1 MVRTLPARF
10 FHNGLG
16 EAIKIGCVADKDLFE
31 IFEKAASDQDILRV
45 LPEIIRRCITIKAH
59 YVEIDP
65 EDKGERRIL
74 DFGHTLGGAAERYY
88 RFNDLR
94 LTHGEATAAGMYM
107 ITSASEILGLTSGVQ
122 RNGSSTSS
130 SLSAFPPILTFPV
143 IFLSPFWNM
152 EKCKR

>member
-1 MVRTLPARF
+1 M
-10 FHNGLG
+10 
-16 EAIKIGCVADKDLFE
+16 ADKDLFE

-107 ITSASEILGLTSGVQ
+107 ITSASEILGLTKRGTAE
-122 RNGSSTSS
+122 R
-130 SLSAFPPILTFPV
+130 I
-143 IFLSPFWNM
+143 WNM
-152 EKCKR
+152 EKM